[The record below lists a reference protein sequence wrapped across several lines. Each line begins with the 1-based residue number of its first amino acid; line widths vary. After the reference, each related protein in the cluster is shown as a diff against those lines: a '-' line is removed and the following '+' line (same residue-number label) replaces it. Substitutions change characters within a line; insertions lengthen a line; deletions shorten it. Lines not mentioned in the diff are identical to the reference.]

1 MKFNDLRPELV
12 VVTGAG
18 SGIGRATALR
28 FARHGA
34 HVVVSDIDLDAA
46 LATAAMI
53 HARGR
58 RASAARLDVT
68 DPVAWEAFAR
78 DVLADHGVPDV
89 LVNNAG
95 MLVGGAFLDLTPA
108 DWERQL
114 GVNLFGVVHGCR
126 VFGAQ
131 MIDSGKRGHIVN
143 IASAAA
149 FTPTP
154 VMSAYSVSKAGVKM
168 LTECLRLEFGP
179 KGIGVSAICPG
190 VINTNIGE
198 HAITVGIDQELIA
211 RGKEISHRIQQAA
224 ANLPYSPL
232 SPDLVARAV
241 RRAVRYDLAI
251 VPVRTEAWLGYF
263 LLRIAPGLNR
273 RIAQPFS
280 IDLMRRLGEGALRI
294 ADAVGSGSSRIDP
307 ATRESRRVP
316 AETSVDQGIRPAPE
330 SGATRN
336 NGRR

>member
-1 MKFNDLRPELV
+1 MKINGLRPQLV

-18 SGIGRATALR
+18 SGIGRATAIR
-28 FARHGA
+28 FAKLGA

-46 LATAAMI
+46 QATAAI
-53 HARGR
+53 IRGHGH

-68 DPVAWEAFAR
+68 DPEAWEAFAR
-78 DVLADHGVPDV
+78 DVLADHGYADV

-95 MLVGGAFLDLTPA
+95 MLVGGPFLALSPA
-108 DWERQL
+108 DWDRQL
-114 GVNLFGVVHGCR
+114 GVNLLGVIHGCR

-131 MIDSGKRGHIVN
+131 MVERGAGGHIVN

-168 LTECLRLEFGP
+168 LTECLRLELGP

-198 HAITVGIDQELIA
+198 HAVTVGVDQELME
-211 RGKEISHRIQQAA
+211 RGKRVTRQLQEFAEK
-224 ANLPYSPL
+224 LPFSPL

-241 RRAVRYDLAI
+241 VRAVRFDLAV
-251 VPVRTEAWLGYF
+251 VPVRAEAWLGYF
-263 LLRIAPGLNR
+263 MLRIAPGINR
-273 RIAQPFS
+273 RMTQPFS
-280 IDLMRRLGEGALRI
+280 VDTLERLGARLLDRFGELPLLGLAGDRAGA
-294 ADAVGSGSSRIDP
+294 
-307 ATRESRRVP
+307 EVP
-316 AETSVDQGIRPAPE
+316 VARAGK
-330 SGATRN
+330 
-336 NGRR
+336 

>member
-1 MKFNDLRPELV
+1 MKITNIRPELV

-18 SGIGRATALR
+18 SGIGRAIAIR
-28 FARHGA
+28 FAKAGA
-34 HVVVSDIDLDAA
+34 HVVVSDLDLDSA
-46 LATAAMI
+46 LATEAMI

-68 DPVAWEAFAR
+68 DPHAWEAFAR

-95 MLVGGAFLDLTPA
+95 MLVSGAFVDLTPA
-108 DWERQL
+108 DWDRQL
-114 GVNLFGVVHGCR
+114 SVNLLGVVHGCR
-126 VFGAQ
+126 VFGQQ
-131 MIDSGKRGHIVN
+131 MIDNRKRGHIVN

-198 HAITVGIDQELIA
+198 HAVTVGVDQELVA
-211 RGKEISHRIQQAA
+211 RGKELARRVQDVAA
-224 ANLPYSPL
+224 RLPFSPL
-232 SPDLVARAV
+232 SPDLVARAAE
-241 RRAVRYDLAI
+241 RAVRYDLAV
-251 VPVRTEAWLGYF
+251 VPVRAEAWLGYF
-263 LLRIAPGLNR
+263 MLRIAPGVNR
-273 RIAQPFS
+273 RITQPLDVER
-280 IDLMRRLGEGALRI
+280 IERLGRRVLRL
-294 ADAVGSGSSRIDP
+294 IDP
-307 ATRESRRVP
+307 TAANP
-316 AETSVDQGIRPAPE
+316 AVTQPVSTPIEV
-330 SGATRN
+330 
-336 NGRR
+336 

>member
-1 MKFNDLRPELV
+1 MKLTNIEPNLV

-28 FARHGA
+28 FARAGA
-34 HVVVSDIDLDAA
+34 HVVVSDLDLDSA
-46 LATAAMI
+46 LATEAMI

-58 RASAARLDVT
+58 QASAARLDVT
-68 DPVAWEAFAR
+68 DPAAWEAFAR

-95 MLVGGAFLDLTPA
+95 MLVSGAFVDLSPA
-108 DWERQL
+108 DWDRQL
-114 GVNLFGVVHGCR
+114 SVNLLGVVHGCR
-126 VFGAQ
+126 VFGQQ
-131 MIDSGKRGHIVN
+131 MIDNRKRGHIVN

-198 HAITVGIDQELIA
+198 HAVTVGVDQDLIE
-211 RGKEISHRIQQAA
+211 RGKELTRRVQDAA
-224 ANLPYSPL
+224 AKLPFSPL
-232 SPDLVARAV
+232 SPDLVARAAQ
-241 RRAVRYDLAI
+241 RAVRYDLAV
-251 VPVRTEAWLGYF
+251 VPVRAEAWLGYF
-263 LLRIAPGLNR
+263 MLRIAPGVNR
-273 RIAQPFS
+273 RLTQPLDVQRLERIGRRVLRLIDPVAATPAAQPLS
-280 IDLMRRLGEGALRI
+280 PPLE
-294 ADAVGSGSSRIDP
+294 VSR
-307 ATRESRRVP
+307 
-316 AETSVDQGIRPAPE
+316 
-330 SGATRN
+330 
-336 NGRR
+336 